1 MSDAAVHW
9 MCVEVSWVAAVLV
22 CCLSCS
28 AKVQGLHSRVDE
40 LEADNEHLNAKIH
53 AIGECIKEKELAV
66 RNQ

>member
-1 MSDAAVHW
+1 MSDAVHW

-28 AKVQGLHSRVDE
+28 AHVQELHSKVDE
-40 LEADNEHLNAKIH
+40 LEADNDNLNTKIH
-53 AIGECIKEKELAV
+53 SFGECNKEKDLAV